1 MRKALAA
8 FAFISALAATAQEA
22 VIDVHAPAY
31 AGKAILLYRY
41 QDLFT
46 LRTERLATAPIGEDG
61 HARLSAPV
69 EGTAKLRLRVG
80 EAFADL
86 YARPGARYSVA
97 FHPPAKGMATSLGG
111 STRAALVFTA
121 LDALDA
127 NALTADLNGR
137 IDAFIAED
145 LATDQAAGMQ
155 ALEVQR
161 KQGAAPD
168 SAKRP
173 PTLFVMPTWSKV
185 RVDTFEQ
192 KVRRY
197 YRDVDDPWFAH
208 YLTYS
213 FAGLRHGPRVN
224 EAELFAQYLK
234 GQPVRYDDPEYVRF
248 IRSFFAEQ
256 LVAAERFHGPALAR
270 AFELG
275 QPDSL
280 GAILAANDFLRDD
293 ARLRELVMIDLLH
306 QQYHG
311 RIVKRAGAEAILRRV
326 SEASPF
332 PEHRLIAANM
342 LWDLTS
348 MRVGQRLPPMRLED
362 MQGRDLALDSL
373 LAGPVCIVFT
383 ASWCSYCDLEMQ
395 GLEQLH
401 SEYKGI
407 VPIIAIGL
415 DQDPEPLRR
424 YIKAHPGMGFR
435 WLRAQAEQQV
445 RDDLRLKSLP
455 AVFLLNDGVLARS
468 PAPLP
473 SRGLG
478 AVFHQVKAEAERSG
492 RIKVWDE

>member
-1 MRKALAA
+1 
-8 FAFISALAATAQEA
+8 
-22 VIDVHAPAY
+22 
-31 AGKAILLYRY
+31 
-41 QDLFT
+41 
-46 LRTERLATAPIGEDG
+46 
-61 HARLSAPV
+61 
-69 EGTAKLRLRVG
+69 
-80 EAFADL
+80 
-86 YARPGARYSVA
+86 VA
-97 FHPPAKGMATSLGG
+97 FHPPEKGMATSLGG

-161 KQGAAPD
+161 KQGAVPD

-192 KVRRY
+192 KVRRF

-213 FAGLRHGPRVN
+213 FAGLRYGPRVN

-280 GAILAANDFLRDD
+280 GAILAANDFLRDDARLRELVMIDLLHQQYHGRIVKRAGAEAILAANDFLRDD